1 MISRGLKA
9 FYYALFHIPM
19 RLNGMIYKT
28 FRAPS
33 KGVVK
38 VHLGPGTIKYFPGWI
53 NVDANLF
60 TAKIDVWADLS
71 NPLPFRD
78 QSVDVFYSHHVIE
91 HFPDLFLPTHF
102 KDMFRCLK
110 PGGFVR
116 IGGPNGETAIRKF
129 LEGDASWFPDF
140 PDKRTSVGGRFVNF
154 IICRNEHLTILTSS
168 YLEELLSAVGFVN
181 IKQCRATAET
191 FHPQQ
196 IDESVLKKEWGGPA
210 DAPYTLIVEAEKPP
224 QSGTETK
231 T

>member
-9 FYYALFHIPM
+9 FFYTLFHIPM

-28 FRAPS
+28 FPAPS

-91 HFPDLFLPTHF
+91 HFPDQFLPTHF
-102 KDMFRCLK
+102 KELFRCLK
-110 PGGFVR
+110 PGGFVPSVVPMAKRRCGSFSKAMRPGSR
-116 IGGPNGETAIRKF
+116 IFRIIEK
-129 LEGDASWFPDF
+129 ASAAGSSILSFAG
-140 PDKRTSVGGRFVNF
+140 TS
-154 IICRNEHLTILTSS
+154 T
-168 YLEELLSAVGFVN
+168 
-181 IKQCRATAET
+181 
-191 FHPQQ
+191 
-196 IDESVLKKEWGGPA
+196 
-210 DAPYTLIVEAEKPP
+210 
-224 QSGTETK
+224 
-231 T
+231 